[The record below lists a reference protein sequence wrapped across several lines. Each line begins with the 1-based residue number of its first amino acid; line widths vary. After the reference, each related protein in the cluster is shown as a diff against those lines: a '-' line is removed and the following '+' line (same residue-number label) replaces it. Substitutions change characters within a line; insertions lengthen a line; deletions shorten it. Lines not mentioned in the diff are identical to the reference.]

1 MKFISFILFLTTLT
15 GTHAFQKIP
24 DGDGSCGTWHVRSC
38 PIRKAVDEYLNTTTR
53 QATVNKYG
61 PIKDWDTSLVTDM
74 SSLFDADKI
83 AGSET
88 HTLRKAFNGDL
99 SGWNTSAVTNMN
111 GSKL

>member
-1 MKFISFILFLTTLT
+1 MISLILFLTMLT
-15 GTHAFQKIP
+15 GTQAFQKIP
-24 DGDGSCGTWHVRSC
+24 DDDCGHWNNRTCS
-38 PIRKAVDEYLNTTTR
+38 IKKAVDEYLNTGTKI
-53 QATVNKYG
+53 ATITKYG

-83 AGSET
+83 EGSET

-99 SGWNTSAVTNMN
+99 SNWNTSQVTDMS